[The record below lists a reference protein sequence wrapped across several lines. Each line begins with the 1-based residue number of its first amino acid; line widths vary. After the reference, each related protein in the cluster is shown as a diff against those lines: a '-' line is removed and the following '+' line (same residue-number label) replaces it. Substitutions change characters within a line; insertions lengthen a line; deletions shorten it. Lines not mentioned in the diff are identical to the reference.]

1 MYIVLKI
8 TYAIHLYENSIV
20 QVRWK
25 LPEKIQNKRATDL
38 FFIVALVKILYPRD
52 DTSLSINLY
61 LKVIVK
67 T

>member
-1 MYIVLKI
+1 
-8 TYAIHLYENSIV
+8 LYENSIV
-20 QVRWK
+20 QVRRK